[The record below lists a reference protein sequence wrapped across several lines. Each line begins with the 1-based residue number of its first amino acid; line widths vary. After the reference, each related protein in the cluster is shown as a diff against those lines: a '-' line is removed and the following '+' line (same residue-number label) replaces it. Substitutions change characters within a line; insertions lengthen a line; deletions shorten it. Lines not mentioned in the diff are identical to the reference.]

1 MLRNQSGRQAGEPA
15 DSHAPAVRSAPPVE
29 PPAVRSGG
37 QSADAAEGSTAEG
50 PQVRPRPTW
59 RGLLPEVGGLAFCA
73 VLYAQTGAL
82 DTTVEG
88 PGPAMYPRLLIGLLA
103 LALLVRMWQHVREMR
118 GPRLPVDTDARS
130 EEEADLDDGPISLPR
145 VWQAIAMAVGYV
157 VATLYLGWILATF
170 AFLVLFLFLSGKRN
184 LLVTVPLAAGLS
196 VGLAY
201 VFVKVVYIALPT
213 GVGAFDL
220 FTVGL
225 LQALGAL

>member
-1 MLRNQSGRQAGEPA
+1 MLRNQAGRQAGEPA
-15 DSHAPAVRSAPPVE
+15 DGHASAVRGAPPVE
-29 PPAVRSGG
+29 PHADPSGG
-37 QSADAAEGSTAEG
+37 QTADATAGSAADAPEA
-50 PQVRPRPTW
+50 RPRPTW
-59 RGLLPEVGGLAFCA
+59 TGLLPEVGGLLFCA
-73 VLYAQTGAL
+73 VLYSQTGGL

-103 LALLVRMWQHVREMR
+103 LALLVRMWQHVRAMR
-118 GPRLPVDTDARS
+118 RPRAHVGPEAPA
-130 EEEADLDDGPISLPR
+130 EEGSDLDDGPISIAR
-145 VWQAIAMAVGYV
+145 VWQAIAMAVCYV
-157 VATLYLGWILATF
+157 VATLYLGWIIATF

-184 LLVTVPLAAGLS
+184 LLLTVPLSAGLS

-225 LQALGAL
+225 LQALGAF